1 MSQSQP
7 PSDLANVD
15 IARVFQLAVL
25 FPTERGSQFE
35 AAVVP
40 TWWTPKIGVVND
52 GLISIESLGLLD
64 FIDDDAQS
72 VWNGDTDQLVT
83 SSLIEFAPA
92 VSDTIVV
99 QAIALRQDQQNCL
112 LIRNI
117 NTMDSWLR
125 STLQQ
130 ARNKLLDHEKDRTEF
145 RKEVS
150 NMAADRDEAVR
161 MERIKSEFL
170 ANMSHEIRT
179 PLTTILGMA
188 SMAQS
193 ADDASTQQK
202 YLDTI
207 VNAANRLLRLGNEIL
222 DLSRIQAERLELD
235 QSPFSIA
242 QVTSDFEIEWQ
253 LHAKQRSLAFNLAV
267 DPETPE
273 FVIGDSFRLRQ
284 VLNNLVGNAMK
295 FTDEGSVSVFIKP
308 SETQDKLHFQVRD
321 TGIGISA
328 EQQSRIFESFTQV
341 DESTRR
347 RHQGAGL
354 GLAIAT
360 NLVHLMEGE
369 IQVESALGRGSCFSF
384 EALLPRVDALPSPT
398 TDATIPHTPKRDE
411 NLELR
416 VLVAEDHELNR
427 SIIVETL
434 EDEGFRTV
442 EAENGQAAIEAWRR
456 QQFDAVLMDCQM
468 PIISGLD
475 AIKVI
480 REEEEGATRRTPI
493 IALTAHAMQED
504 RQRLLGLGA
513 DEYLAKPFERSDL
526 VNLILKVANAN

>member
-7 PSDLANVD
+7 PSELANVD

-25 FPTERGSQFE
+25 YPTTRTTHFE

-40 TWWTPKIGVVND
+40 DWWTPEIGVIQD
-52 GLISIESLGLLD
+52 RQISITSAGLLD
-64 FIDDDAQS
+64 FIEGDAKE
-72 VWNGDTDQLVT
+72 VWNGNQDLLIT
-83 SSLIEFAPA
+83 SNMLEFAVPTG
-92 VSDTIVV
+92 SSIVV
-99 QAIALRQDQQNCL
+99 QAIAVQQDQQNCL

-117 NTMDSWLR
+117 NVMDSWLR

-130 ARNKLLDHEKDRTEF
+130 ARNKLLDHEKVRTEF
-145 RKEVS
+145 RREVS
-150 NMAADRDEAVR
+150 TIAADRDEAVR
-161 MERIKSEFL
+161 MERMKSEFL

-193 ADDASTQQK
+193 AGDPSAQQK
-202 YLDTI
+202 YLDAI
-207 VNAANRLLRLGNEIL
+207 ANAANRLLRLGNEIL

-242 QVTSDFEIEWQ
+242 QVMSDFEIEWQ
-253 LHAKQRSLAFNLAV
+253 LHAKQRALSFQLTV
-267 DPETPE
+267 DPDTPE
-273 FVIGDSFRLRQ
+273 FVVGDSFRLRQ

-295 FTDEGSVSVFIKP
+295 FTDEGGVSVFIKP
-308 SETQDKLHFQVRD
+308 SETKHKLLFQVRD
-321 TGIGISA
+321 TGIGISE
-328 EQQSRIFESFTQV
+328 EQKARIFDSFTQV

-369 IQVESALGRGSCFSF
+369 IHVDSTLGHGSCFSF
-384 EALLPRVDALPSPT
+384 EALLPRVDAMPVEGTETKSPPVST
-398 TDATIPHTPKRDE
+398 RDE
-411 NLELR
+411 TFDLR

-434 EDEGFRTV
+434 QDEGFHTV
-442 EAENGQAAIEAWRR
+442 EAENGQAAIEAWRS
-456 QQFDAVLMDCQM
+456 QCFDAVLMDCQM

-480 REEEEGATRRTPI
+480 REEEDASRRTPI

-513 DEYLAKPFERSDL
+513 DEYLAKPFERTDL
-526 VNLILKVANAN
+526 VNLILKVAKAN